1 MASLEFVVKVGEQQ
15 LIQPETPTPYETK
28 YLSNIDDQA
37 GLRNHIPFVHFY
49 RGRARDR
56 CDPAP
61 IICRA
66 LSRTLVHYY
75 PLAGRIR
82 NTEKG
87 KLVVECT
94 GEGVVFREADADV
107 TIEQLQRQLGGLGL
121 VPPFPRWDR
130 LLVDDIW
137 GCFLI
142 TDSPLLRMQVTRLA
156 CGGFV
161 LAYTFNHC
169 MCDAAGALQFLT
181 AVAESARDPSINSL
195 SLHPVW
201 SREALSPRSPPR
213 ISFPHYEYDD
223 SITNLKPG
231 PMYSPSRFRRLAQA
245 SLFLP
250 REAVSTLKH
259 RAAAAASFD
268 AVAACLWRARARALG
283 LSGRDP
289 AYFLFPVYTR
299 SRGTPR
305 LPRGY
310 YGAAVVFPCATA
322 LTFDLCRKPLRYA
335 SSKVA
340 TAKQIALEDE
350 YWASVVDFLEGKG
363 GNVGFRGGEGVFV
376 VSDQSLPMSTW
387 VGAGQCMAVRGGRGL
402 GQSLG
407 WWQRWRRTVGGWRG
421 GLLAIFSIP
430 DEAME
435 AFKRE
440 VWGMIEGTS
449 EEEVESEKPLR
460 SAL

>member
-49 RGRARDR
+49 RGRSRDR
-56 CDPAP
+56 CDP
-61 IICRA
+61 
-66 LSRTLVHYY
+66 
-75 PLAGRIR
+75 
-82 NTEKG
+82 
-87 KLVVECT
+87 
-94 GEGVVFREADADV
+94 
-107 TIEQLQRQLGGLGL
+107 
-121 VPPFPRWDR
+121 
-130 LLVDDIW
+130 
-137 GCFLI
+137 
-142 TDSPLLRMQVTRLA
+142 VTRLA

-181 AVAESARDPSINSL
+181 AVAESARDPSINSP
-195 SLHPVW
+195 SLRPVW

-231 PMYSPSRFRRLAQA
+231 PMYSPSHFRRLAQA

-250 REAVSTLKH
+250 RETVSTLKH

-268 AVAACLWRARARALG
+268 AVAACLWRARARALC

-289 AYFLFPVYTR
+289 AYFLFPLDTR

-335 SSKVA
+335 SSKIA
-340 TAKQIALEDE
+340 TTKQIALEDE
-350 YWASVVDFLEGKG
+350 YRASVVDFLEGKG

-376 VSDQSLPMSTW
+376 VSDQSRLRFADVDMGWGRAVYGGPGRAGT
-387 VGAGQCMAVRGGRGL
+387 GAEPGMVAAVAAH
-402 GQSLG
+402 
-407 WWQRWRRTVGGWRG
+407 RREDGVE

-449 EEEVESEKPLR
+449 EEEVESEKPFR

>member
-49 RGRARDR
+49 RGRSRDR
-56 CDPAP
+56 CDPVP
-61 IICRA
+61 IIRRA
-66 LSRTLVHYY
+66 LSRTLVQYY

-107 TIEQLQRQLGGLGL
+107 TIEQLQRQSGGLGL
-121 VPPFPRWDR
+121 VPPFPRRDR

-142 TDSPLLRMQVTRLA
+142 TDSPLLRMQ
-156 CGGFV
+156 
-161 LAYTFNHC
+161 
-169 MCDAAGALQFLT
+169 
-181 AVAESARDPSINSL
+181 SARDPSINSP
-195 SLHPVW
+195 SLRPVW

-250 REAVSTLKH
+250 RETVSTLKH

-268 AVAACLWRARARALG
+268 AVAACLWRARARALC

-289 AYFLFPVYTR
+289 AYFLFPVDTR

-350 YWASVVDFLEGKG
+350 YRAS
-363 GNVGFRGGEGVFV
+363 
-376 VSDQSLPMSTW
+376 
-387 VGAGQCMAVRGGRGL
+387 
-402 GQSLG
+402 
-407 WWQRWRRTVGGWRG
+407 
-421 GLLAIFSIP
+421 
-430 DEAME
+430 
-435 AFKRE
+435 
-440 VWGMIEGTS
+440 
-449 EEEVESEKPLR
+449 
-460 SAL
+460 